1 MKCLLCTY
9 DGDDIK
15 EHYIGFHRINKNNY
29 FFKQLFQKNNFCI
42 EVNCIRCQK
51 FLPTNKF
58 MVQHNFL
65 EHYTSGE
72 RKPAEFKTIDI
83 IKNKEI
89 TIYQITFDKHSEE
102 YDFYNSHEI
111 IDDFLLNIKSIYKPK
126 NKVFFKA
133 DFSIENIQNASV
145 VSPHTTDI
153 VNTRFWSSEVYSGVY
168 FNDFIVSEIRFDILK
183 RVINN
188 NLSGSSWHFN
198 RFKHLNLKIIDQED
212 ILHL

>member
-1 MKCLLCTY
+1 MS
-9 DGDDIK
+9 
-15 EHYIGFHRINKNNY
+15 
-29 FFKQLFQKNNFCI
+29 
-42 EVNCIRCQK
+42 K
-51 FLPTNKF
+51 FIPTNKF

-65 EHYTSGE
+65 EHYESGE
-72 RKPAEFKTIDI
+72 RKPAEFKSVDI

-89 TIYQITFDKHSEE
+89 IIYQISFDKHSEE

-111 IDDFLLNIKSIYKPK
+111 IDDFLLNVKSLYKPK
-126 NKVFFKA
+126 YKVLFKA

-145 VSPHTTDI
+145 VSPNTTDI
-153 VNTRFWSSEVYSGVY
+153 VNVRYWSSEVYSGVY

-198 RFKHLNLKIIDQED
+198 RFKHLNLKIIDQEN

>member
-1 MKCLLCTY
+1 MKCLLCNY
-9 DGDDIK
+9 DGDHIK
-15 EHYIGFHRINKNNY
+15 LYYIDYYRINKNNY

-42 EVNCIRCQK
+42 EQNCIRCQK
-51 FLPTNKF
+51 FIPTNKF

-65 EHYTSGE
+65 EHYESGE
-72 RKPAEFKTIDI
+72 RKPAEFKSVDI

-89 TIYQITFDKHSEE
+89 TIYQISFDKHSEE

-111 IDDFLLNIKSIYKPK
+111 IDNFLLNVKSLYKPK
-126 NKVFFKA
+126 YKVLFKA

-145 VSPHTTDI
+145 VSPNTTDI
-153 VNTRFWSSEVYSGVY
+153 VNVRYWSSEVYSGVY

-198 RFKHLNLKIIDQED
+198 RFKHLNLKIIDQEN

>member
-1 MKCLLCTY
+1 MKCLLCNY
-9 DGDDIK
+9 DGDHIK
-15 EHYIGFHRINKNNY
+15 KHYIDYHRINKNNY

-42 EVNCIRCQK
+42 EQNCIRCQK
-51 FLPTNKF
+51 FIPTNKF

-65 EHYTSGE
+65 EHYESGE
-72 RKPAEFKTIDI
+72 RKPAEFKSVDI

-89 TIYQITFDKHSEE
+89 TIYQISFDKHSEE

-111 IDDFLLNIKSIYKPK
+111 IEDFLLNVKSLYKPK
-126 NKVFFKA
+126 YKVLFKA
-133 DFSIENIQNASV
+133 DFSTENIQNASV
-145 VSPHTTDI
+145 VSPNTTDI
-153 VNTRFWSSEVYSGVY
+153 VNVRYWSSEVYSGVY
-168 FNDFIVSEIRFDILK
+168 FNDFIVSEILFDILK

-198 RFKHLNLKIIDQED
+198 RFKHPNLKIIDQEN